1 MSSRP
6 ALIALLLVPV
16 IALTLAAC
24 NGEAEQAETVVRT
37 AKIEAVMPA
46 SAPSRREFVGRVEAR
61 LSVDLAFQVP
71 GRLANFPVSEGE
83 VIPEGTLIAQLE
95 TQDFERALRE
105 AQVQLQQA
113 QQNVERV
120 RTLHERGIASDAALE
135 EAETAYD
142 LRAVALDMARQNL
155 DYATLTAPFEGLVSR
170 RLVDNF
176 STVAAGQPIA
186 RLQDISEL
194 RVAISVPESL
204 IATIDRE
211 AEREVTARF
220 PFLPDQRF
228 ELEYR
233 EIMTEPDQASQTY
246 RVIFALP
253 DDVPGNILPGMTAS
267 VNVSLEAEA
276 SESPGAVIVPV
287 SALSSTPEGTFQ
299 AWVYDP
305 VTGTVSARDIT
316 TGPVSGSTLLVTSGL
331 SAGDLIVTAG
341 VNALHEGMAVRPMAG
356 RASLAAGGR

>member
-1 MSSRP
+1 MSAR
-6 ALIALLLVPV
+6 LLPLLGLLAV
-16 IALTLAAC
+16 TLAAC
-24 NGEAEQAETVVRT
+24 NGEAEDTQTAVRT

-71 GRLANFPVSEGE
+71 GRLAAFPVSEGE
-83 VIPEGTLIAQLE
+83 IVPEGTLIAQLE

-105 AQVQLQQA
+105 AQVQLQHA
-113 QQNVERV
+113 EQNVERT
-120 RTLHERGIASDAALE
+120 RTLHERGISSDAALE

-155 DYATLTAPFEGLVSR
+155 DYATLTAPFEGLASR

-176 STVAAGQPIA
+176 STVAGGQPIA

-204 IATIDRE
+204 IATLDRD
-211 AEREVTARF
+211 AEREVVARF
-220 PFLPDQRF
+220 PFLPDRSF
-228 ELEYR
+228 PLEYR
-233 EIMTEPDQASQTY
+233 EIVTEPDQASQTY
-246 RVIFALP
+246 RVVFALP

-267 VNVSLEAEA
+267 VNVRLDAEA
-276 SESPGAVIVPV
+276 DGSPGAVIVPV
-287 SALSSTPEGTFQ
+287 SALTATPEGTFQ

-305 VTGTVSARDIT
+305 ASGTVAARDIT
-316 TGPVSGSTLLVTSGL
+316 TGPVSGDTLLVTSGL

-356 RASLAAGGR
+356 RSSLAAGGR

>member
-1 MSSRP
+1 MSAR
-6 ALIALLLVPV
+6 LLLLAPV
-16 IALTLAAC
+16 LSLVLAGC
-24 NGEAEQAETVVRT
+24 NGETAETDAPVKA

-46 SAPSRREFVGRVEAR
+46 DAPSRREFVGRVEAR
-61 LSVDLAFQVP
+61 LTVDLAFQVG
-71 GRLANFPVSEGE
+71 GRLASFPVSEGE
-83 VIPEGTLIAQLE
+83 ILPEGTLIARLE

-113 QQNVERV
+113 SQNLERV
-120 RTLHERGIASDAALE
+120 QTLHERGIASDAAME
-135 EAETAYD
+135 EARTAYD
-142 LRAVALDMARQNL
+142 LRSVALETVRQNL
-155 DYATLTAPFEGLVSR
+155 DYATLTAPFQGLVSR

-176 STVAAGQPIA
+176 STVAPGQPIA

-211 AEREVTARF
+211 AERDITARF
-220 PFLPDQRF
+220 PFLPDQNF
-228 ELEYR
+228 QLEYR
-233 EIMTEPDQASQTY
+233 ELITEPDQASQTY

-253 DDVPGNILPGMTAS
+253 DGVPANILPGMTA
-267 VNVSLEAEA
+267 NVQVQLEAEGNEA
-276 SESPGAVIVPV
+276 ATSVLIPV
-287 SALSSTPEGTFQ
+287 SALSTRPDGGFQ

-305 VTGTVSARDIT
+305 VSGEVSARDIV
-316 TGPVSGSTLLVTSGL
+316 TGPVSGATLLVLDGL

-341 VNALHEGMAVRPMAG
+341 VASLHEGMKVRPLPG